1 MKQGHTLLQMAS
13 IAALLTWQTADG
25 AQIINDPTRPPVS
38 AQPPADPAEKPERVP
53 VLQSVMIMPNTR
65 FAIIGGERVEV
76 GGRYRDARVVK
87 ITESEVVLRRAEG
100 AESLKM
106 YPEVEMKA
114 AKTVQ
119 PMPPE
124 PVPPEPAR
132 PRRRSR
138 Q

>member
-13 IAALLTWQTADG
+13 IAAFLTWQTADG
-25 AQIINDPTRPPVS
+25 AQIMNDPTSPPVGVH
-38 AQPPADPAEKPERVP
+38 PADPDAKPESGP

-76 GGRYRDARVVK
+76 GGRYRDAQVVR
-87 ITESEVVLRRAEG
+87 ITESEVVLRRADG
-100 AESLKM
+100 TESLKM
-106 YPEVEMKA
+106 YPEIEMKA
-114 AKTVQ
+114 ARTVQ
-119 PMPPE
+119 PVPLEPE
-124 PVPPEPAR
+124 R